1 MKRARPV
8 LADRA
13 ALAREKAR
21 ATTLH
26 RRYGGQP
33 ERLTLAEART
43 LYGSRAT
50 AEKLDDPRRFDV
62 RYRRCT
68 ICGRYPAVALRHYE
82 LHESGALDAAGH
94 VTDPGRRAAMAERL
108 ARSRATRQDRANPG
122 ETLGVRELRAGLSA
136 HLRRVRA
143 GETLRVMDR
152 DEPIALIIP
161 VGIPAGL
168 ERLLSE
174 GRASWAGAATGAGMP
189 RARLRGSKTAAQHI
203 VEDRDTR
210 EHELDRALQRKTLA
224 AGRT

>member
-1 MKRARPV
+1 MTQSRSV

-21 ATTLH
+21 ATALH
-26 RRYGGQP
+26 QRYGGQP
-33 ERLTLAEART
+33 ERLTLAEARK

-82 LHESGALDAAGH
+82 RHESGALDAAGH
-94 VTDPGRRAAMAERL
+94 VTDPGRRAAVAQRVAKRRETL
-108 ARSRATRQDRANPG
+108 QEHAGPG
-122 ETLGVRELRAGLSA
+122 ETFGVRELRAGLSA

-152 DEPIALIIP
+152 GEPIALIIP

-174 GRASWAGAATGAGMP
+174 GRASWGGAATGAGMP
-189 RARLRGSKTAAQHI
+189 LARLRGAKTAAQHV

-210 EHELDRALQRKTLA
+210 EHELDRAFQRKKLV